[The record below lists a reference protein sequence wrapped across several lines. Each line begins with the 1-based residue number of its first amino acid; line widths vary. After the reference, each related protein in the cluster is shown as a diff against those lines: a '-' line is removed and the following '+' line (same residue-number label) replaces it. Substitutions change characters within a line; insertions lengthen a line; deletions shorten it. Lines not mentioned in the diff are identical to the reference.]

1 MTNLDNTER
10 EIMRAINRS
19 VQMNKNRPIQLN
31 IESKQLSDIT
41 SARIFTGIQSGKNE
55 VYTDLVFEQRSAKG
69 FNIALKNAVFDESI
83 ERLDIIVPNLRIRFI
98 KSVYRK
104 LSQMG
109 LNDGDN
115 VPNVFGKIDD
125 RNKKKLVTGTYSVG
139 GPIDYM
145 YQDLPKSIVPNF
157 DGDSGTLNLPGRLVD
172 MDEYSNSFDLYL
184 NLRSKYIDQ
193 KYDSKIERGGV
204 KLIYGKSETK
214 GVSDNIIVVTN
225 KVSDDGII
233 VNID

>member
-31 IESKQLSDIT
+31 IDSKQLSDIT
-41 SARIFTGIQSGKNE
+41 GARRFTGVQYGKNE
-55 VYTDLVFEQRSAKG
+55 VYTDIVFETKNTRG
-69 FNIALKNAVFDESI
+69 FYVALKSAVFDESI

-104 LSQMG
+104 LSQMA
-109 LNDGDN
+109 LNDGDE
-115 VPNVFGKIDD
+115 VPNIFGKIDD

-145 YQDLPKSIVPNF
+145 YQDLPNSIVPNF
-157 DGDSGTLNLPGRLVD
+157 DEDSGILTLPGRFID
-172 MDEYSNSFDLYL
+172 MNEYSKGFDLYL
-184 NLRSKYIDQ
+184 NLQPVYNDQ
-193 KYDSKIERGGV
+193 KYDSVIERGGV
-204 KLIYGKSETK
+204 KLIYGKSESK
-214 GVSDNIIVVTN
+214 GIAENRIVVTT
-225 KVSDDGII
+225 KVADNGTV
-233 VNID
+233 VNIE